1 MTDKTRKNRFQD
13 IAVHA
18 KVSTATVD
26 RVLNE
31 RGGVSQKTVLKV
43 LSSAKALGTKRILP
57 SATRRPLIVEAVLS
71 RSSSAYYD
79 RLNKALQQVVKLIDL
94 QVTIY
99 RTHIDVGHP
108 LKLAKYLKEISAN
121 RDGII
126 LFAGDFPEVAEA
138 INTVV
143 NKTVVITIST
153 DITNCDRH
161 CYVGID
167 NFKAGKSAAKI
178 SEAMCRKGGKVLVIT
193 PEYLAKSQVERF
205 KGFSQF
211 FAEVGFSNKLVF
223 FQRERKPNVDLENL
237 FMTLEAN
244 SDTRVLYSPINDKF
258 LELVIETGRHDEA
271 IRSLAKIVH
280 DLSSHSVECLATGLI
295 DIVLDSNP
303 LQQVFKA
310 IEFIASHHG
319 HTATLSAS
327 AVDFQLYTL
336 ENLPAREIFTEV

>member
-1 MTDKTRKNRFQD
+1 MNGKSRKGRFQD

-31 RGGVSQKTVLKV
+31 RGGVSQKTVFKV

-71 RSSSAYYD
+71 RSSSAYYN
-79 RLNKALQQVVKLIDL
+79 RLNKALQQVVKLIDIP
-94 QVTIY
+94 VTIY
-99 RTHIDVGHP
+99 RTHIDEKH
-108 LKLAKYLKEISAN
+108 LSKLAKYLKEISAH

-126 LFAGDFPEVAEA
+126 LFAGDFPQVAEA
-138 INTVV
+138 IKTVV

-153 DITNCDRH
+153 DITKCDRH
-161 CYVGID
+161 CYIGID

-178 SEAMCRKGGKVLVIT
+178 SEAMCRKGGKVLVVS
-193 PEYLAKSQVERF
+193 PQYLAKSQAERF

-211 FAEVGFSNKLVF
+211 FAEVGFSNKLIF
-223 FQRERKPNVDLENL
+223 FQRKRKPNVDLENL
-237 FMTLEAN
+237 FTTLKTH

-271 IRSLAKIVH
+271 GRSLAKIVH
-280 DLSSHSVECLATGLI
+280 DLSSHSAECLATGLI

-310 IEFIASHHG
+310 IEFIASHNG
-319 HTATLSAS
+319 NTSTLSVS
-327 AVDFQLYTL
+327 AVEFQLYTL
-336 ENLPAREIFTEV
+336 ENLPAREFFTEV

>member
-1 MTDKTRKNRFQD
+1 MLMRKNPS
-13 IAVHA
+13 
-18 KVSTATVD
+18 K
-26 RVLNE
+26 LN
-31 RGGVSQKTVLKV
+31 
-43 LSSAKALGTKRILP
+43 
-57 SATRRPLIVEAVLS
+57 
-71 RSSSAYYD
+71 
-79 RLNKALQQVVKLIDL
+79 
-94 QVTIY
+94 
-99 RTHIDVGHP
+99 
-108 LKLAKYLKEISAN
+108 KYLKEISAN

-138 INTVV
+138 IKTVV
-143 NKTVVITIST
+143 NKTVVIIIST

-161 CYVGID
+161 CYIGID
-167 NFKAGKSAAKI
+167 DFKAGKSAAKI

-193 PEYLAKSQVERF
+193 PQYLAKSQVERF

-211 FAEVGFSNKLVF
+211 FAEVGFSNKLIF
-223 FQRERKPNVDLENL
+223 FQRKRKPNVDLENL
-237 FMTLEAN
+237 FTTLEAN

-271 IRSLAKIVH
+271 VRSLAKIVH

-310 IEFIASHHG
+310 IEFIASHNG
-319 HTATLSAS
+319 NTATLSVS

-336 ENLPAREIFTEV
+336 ENLPAREFLTEV